1 MVLFLLID
9 GVGIG
14 ARDPGIN
21 PLARHPTLL
30 SHFADGSGVPLP
42 RGGRV
47 RAADATLGVPGRPQS
62 ATGHTTLLTGVNA
75 ARHLGRHLL
84 GFPNEALRRLLARRN
99 LFLDL
104 AHWGRRA
111 AFANAYRAAYLEAL
125 DLPHQPPALE
135 EPPLPV
141 PVRAI
146 RPAASTVAFRT
157 LGEPFRT
164 FDHLRR
170 GEALY
175 HDVTSEQPRGAGC
188 EVPARS
194 PREAAE
200 ILLDLSR
207 RHDLT
212 FFEHFRTDEVGH
224 ARDFEAAREI
234 LALLDEFLHRLVEGL
249 REGEGLLVASD
260 HGNLEDLSHRG
271 HTRNPVPILA
281 FGSAVPAAGRIDS
294 LLDVHPALLACTG
307 TRPLT
312 RPSA

>member
-1 MVLFLLID
+1 RPRGRTSRSPCRPRCRRRPGPRRREPRRRPARGGGGPPARPCAGSSSRAPLRYAPHAVVLFLLID

-141 PVRAI
+141 PVRAN

-175 HDVTSEQPRGAGC
+175 HDVTSEQ
-188 EVPARS
+188 
-194 PREAAE
+194 
-200 ILLDLSR
+200 
-207 RHDLT
+207 
-212 FFEHFRTDEVGH
+212 
-224 ARDFEAAREI
+224 
-234 LALLDEFLHRLVEGL
+234 
-249 REGEGLLVASD
+249 
-260 HGNLEDLSHRG
+260 
-271 HTRNPVPILA
+271 
-281 FGSAVPAAGRIDS
+281 
-294 LLDVHPALLACTG
+294 
-307 TRPLT
+307 
-312 RPSA
+312 